1 MADCCL
7 KRSSSSWNLANYN
20 ISIVGVAVGV
30 ADEVAHI
37 EGESISKS
45 WHGVKTYK
53 VDIGVEEALT
63 KSLDTAPR

>member
-1 MADCCL
+1 
-7 KRSSSSWNLANYN
+7 
-20 ISIVGVAVGV
+20 V